1 MFLKLD
7 LFGQKVYIC
16 SHFAIS
22 SMGRVNHV
30 GTRRFTWGREDSI
43 SSAKIQTKKIV
54 KNCIFASFQG
64 DLACSWPGIKATNSF
79 VTYPAKTLY
88 FGLPGVQYQ
97 FCCINYEKFSL
108 LNFILKTV
116 LNVWRAINVFYRA
129 NLSLFQMG
137 YSLKHCCK
145 YLQRY

>member
-7 LFGQKVYIC
+7 LFGQKVYIV
-16 SHFAIS
+16 SHFAIY

-30 GTRRFTWGREDSI
+30 GTRTFTWGREDSI

-64 DLACSWPGIKATNSF
+64 DLACSWPGIEATNSF

-97 FCCINYEKFSL
+97 FCCINYEKF
-108 LNFILKTV
+108 FT
-116 LNVWRAINVFYRA
+116 F
-129 NLSLFQMG
+129 
-137 YSLKHCCK
+137 K
-145 YLQRY
+145 YYFENYIECLESN